1 MTTPPP
7 PSEASQTKVWTAA
20 DLPLV
25 GSRPLVIALDAM
37 GGDKAPDMVIRGV
50 AIAHERYPDAHFLL
64 FGQQSKLIPLLDRRR
79 KLQQAITIVHT
90 DDVIASDQKPSIAL
104 RNQPNSSMRL
114 AIRAVREGKAHAAV
128 SAGNTGALM
137 ALGKAVLGMLPGI
150 RRPAIASLFPTMRG
164 ECVMLDLGANVES
177 DASTLVQNAYLGD
190 AFARALLGFTNPSIG
205 LLNVG
210 SEMQKGREDLKQA
223 AQQLQDDPDPLHFTG
238 FIEGDDITAGT
249 VDVVVTDGFT
259 GNIALKTA
267 EGTARLYS
275 SFLKQTLKNS
285 LSAKIG
291 YLFARHAFRGLRLR
305 LDPRHYNG
313 AVLLGLKG
321 ILVKSHGGTDAV
333 GFANAIGVG
342 VDMVRHGFIERVRHH
357 FEPAADPT
365 I

>member
-1 MTTPPP
+1 
-7 PSEASQTKVWTAA
+7 
-20 DLPLV
+20 
-25 GSRPLVIALDAM
+25 
-37 GGDKAPDMVIRGV
+37 
-50 AIAHERYPDAHFLL
+50 
-64 FGQQSKLIPLLDRRR
+64 
-79 KLQQAITIVHT
+79 
-90 DDVIASDQKPSIAL
+90 
-104 RNQPNSSMRL
+104 
-114 AIRAVREGKAHAAV
+114 
-128 SAGNTGALM
+128 
-137 ALGKAVLGMLPGI
+137 
-150 RRPAIASLFPTMRG
+150 
-164 ECVMLDLGANVES
+164 MLDLGANVES